1 MQSGLHPGAG
11 AGCRSEIMSFTAIGI
26 DVGGTKIAGG
36 LVEFPP
42 GHVLAR
48 SRQPSEASRG
58 GEAVLN
64 DVLALAR
71 NLASEAKKLGRGVD
85 TIGVGLCELVDAD
98 GNIRSSNCIHWL
110 DSPVR
115 SSLSAIAPAFIDADV
130 RAAAF
135 AEALFGAGRNH
146 NSFLYVTIGTGIS
159 CCLMLNGKPL
169 LGSHGATGTMG
180 SSPISVP
187 CENCGIIHE
196 RTLEEIA
203 SGPALVS
210 RLNAKGGRVKNGE
223 AVFAMAASGDAAAL
237 QVIQTA
243 ADALGS
249 QLGLLINVL
258 DPEAMVTGG
267 GLGTSQGLYWDQFV
281 AATRR
286 HIWSP
291 ALRDLPIVRA
301 TTGADAG
308 WLGAAASAW
317 QKIEPSVAPSW

>member
-1 MQSGLHPGAG
+1 
-11 AGCRSEIMSFTAIGI
+11 MSFTALGI
-26 DVGGTKIAGG
+26 DVGGTKIAAG
-36 LVEFPP
+36 LAEFPS
-42 GHVLAR
+42 GQVLAR

-58 GEAVLN
+58 GQAVLN

-71 NLASEAKKLGRGVD
+71 TLAAEAKKLGRSVD
-85 TIGVGLCELVDAD
+85 VIGVGLCELVDAD
-98 GNIRSSNCIHWL
+98 GNIRSSNCIRWL
-110 DSPVR
+110 DSPVQ
-115 SSLSAIAPAFIDADV
+115 STLSAISPTFVDADV
-130 RAAAF
+130 RAAAL

-187 CENCGIIHE
+187 CENCGIIRE

-210 RLNAKGGRVKNGE
+210 RFNAKGGQAKNGE
-223 AVFAMAASGDAAAL
+223 AVLAAAASGDAAAL

-267 GLGTSQGLYWDQFV
+267 GLGTSQGLYWDRFV

-317 QKIEPSVAPSW
+317 DKIKPTVG

>member
-1 MQSGLHPGAG
+1 MQSGLRPCAG
-11 AGCRSEIMSFTAIGI
+11 ARRRSEIMSFTAIGI
-26 DVGGTKIAGG
+26 DVGGTKIAAG
-36 LVEFPP
+36 LAEFPS
-42 GHVLAR
+42 GQVLAR
-48 SRQPSEASRG
+48 TRQPSEASRG
-58 GEAVLN
+58 GQAVLN

-71 NLASEAKKLGRGVD
+71 NLAAEAKKLGRSVD
-85 TIGVGLCELVDAD
+85 VIGVGLCELVDAD

-110 DSPVR
+110 DSPVQ
-115 SSLSAIAPAFIDADV
+115 STLSAISPAFVDADV
-130 RAAAF
+130 RAAAL

-146 NSFLYVTIGTGIS
+146 KSFLYVTIGTGIS

-180 SSPISVP
+180 SSPLSVP
-187 CENCGIIHE
+187 CEKCGIIHE

-210 RLNAKGGRVKNGE
+210 RFNAKGDQAKNGE
-223 AVFAMAASGDAAAL
+223 AVLAAAASGDAAAL

-267 GLGTSQGLYWDQFV
+267 GLGTSESLYWDRFV
-281 AATRR
+281 EATRR

-301 TTGADAG
+301 ITGADAG

-317 QKIEPSVAPSW
+317 KKIKPSVAPS